1 MASSKAYAQCL
12 KITQN
17 VSFEFLS
24 FGIFNELLVHSKC
37 KRSSL
42 RSQCW
47 MRLFLWISNTV
58 EYLKLCCAELNE
70 TFWVIFKHCSSNYIK
85 DLSVFTGKYCVLIE
99 KEGGLE
105 LLEELINSNTSPPP
119 YGKILELASVVRA
132 NVNQWRNGQNQS
144 NGSLEFHQQALDYDG
159 WEL

>member
-1 MASSKAYAQCL
+1 
-12 KITQN
+12 
-17 VSFEFLS
+17 
-24 FGIFNELLVHSKC
+24 
-37 KRSSL
+37 
-42 RSQCW
+42 
-47 MRLFLWISNTV
+47 MRLFELFSNTV
-58 EYLKLCCAELNE
+58 PP
-70 TFWVIFKHCSSNYIK
+70 IIK

-159 WEL
+159 